1 MPAPLVLPMA
11 GNLPTATNY
20 AEKINIVT
28 ENKLQLTKDMLEQ
41 HKSITVAKMSKEM
54 CDLKHEIREMKKID
68 SKRSVKNG
76 RRNSSPGKVTK
87 VTLYQ
92 DCEFELKPDD
102 TSSTTSS
109 EGENED
115 PKQRGKLENTM
126 AKRLED
132 ERINNLHRRYKAK
145 ISDVKIN
152 ENGSRLESVK
162 RQR

>member
-20 AEKINIVT
+20 AEKVNSVN

-41 HKSITVAKMSKEM
+41 HKNITAAKMSKEM
-54 CDLKHEIREMKKID
+54 FDLKHEIREMNKVNKTE
-68 SKRSVKNG
+68 SKRLSKTG
-76 RRNSSPGKVTK
+76 RRNSPGKGTI

-102 TSSTTSS
+102 ASSTTSS
-109 EGENED
+109 EGENV
-115 PKQRGKLENTM
+115 RGKLENTK

-145 ISDVKIN
+145 MGDVK
-152 ENGSRLESVK
+152 VK
-162 RQR
+162 

>member
-20 AEKINIVT
+20 AEKVNTVT

-41 HKSITVAKMSKEM
+41 HKNITVAKMSKEM
-54 CDLKHEIREMKKID
+54 YDLKHEIREMNKVD
-68 SKRSVKNG
+68 SKRLGKNG
-76 RRNSSPGKVTK
+76 RRNSPPGKVSK

-92 DCEFELKPDD
+92 DYEFELKPDD
-102 TSSTTSS
+102 ASSTTSS
-109 EGENED
+109 EGENV
-115 PKQRGKLENTM
+115 RGKLENTK

-145 ISDVKIN
+145 LSDVKIT
-152 ENGSRLESVK
+152 ENGAKLESVK